1 MNQTDEM
8 FPLALV
14 ISFCCKSRVLL
25 VKLSVAF
32 LISRRKKIDK
42 KENKHNPLV
51 SLFSH
56 GVATDTGLKNLLT
69 PENLLQ
75 LETDQSTS

>member
-25 VKLSVAF
+25 VKLPAAF
-32 LISRRKKIDK
+32 LISGRKKIDK

-51 SLFSH
+51 SLFI
-56 GVATDTGLKNLLT
+56 VATDPGLKNLLT

-75 LETDQSTS
+75 LEIHQSTS